1 MVVSSLIWCNDKSP
15 DEMMAHR
22 KNLLHDNIY
31 ERRNQFRR
39 ATPMR

>member
-22 KNLLHDNIY
+22 KNLLHDNIRVQR
-31 ERRNQFRR
+31 EQCRRVSAVQ
-39 ATPMR
+39 